1 MLRKLSLKACTHLM
15 MPRHIAMDGNI
26 LESIR
31 TFTRYLRFPRPSHC
45 WHRGLLLSEVPISG
59 DTYIVSIVMF
69 SFMNILAKI
78 SKTENYTNWLL
89 ITGNLILSFFTSI
102 RHYSYLRQNSSM
114 STYTHGADNVSP

>member
-1 MLRKLSLKACTHLM
+1 M

-45 WHRGLLLSEVPISG
+45 WHRGLLLSEVPISE

-69 SFMNILAKI
+69 SFINILAKI
-78 SKTENYTNWLL
+78 SKTENYTNRLK